1 MARRTDPRLSR
12 RGALRTLAA
21 AGVGA
26 GAFAAG
32 PGLRFLRSADAA
44 DQGPRYLIVMGCF
57 GGASMLDCFMPVD
70 VNEAFT
76 DPQRGTV
83 ISYPTVTP
91 EGSNIRCVDRSWPR
105 TYLERHARQSVVL
118 STMSSSV
125 NHFVAQAR
133 SVNGRDTNAGRTL
146 MESVAS
152 AYGDGR
158 ALPNVNM
165 GRGGYAEPGAD
176 PTLDRRYRAEVV
188 TNPVTFPLSM
198 SGHAGILRNGERP
211 ARDPALRAA
220 MVQRARALRDGELE
234 ALSPFGQTFPTARLR
249 RELLQARRTTEPML
263 ETQRLIEE
271 LLFVPDLGEAFP
283 LEQYGLTP
291 SSEADRILDV
301 LPGAFPANATG
312 TPQDRLQAQA
322 ALAYLLIRTGTSA
335 AVTLTEPGTDGFLA
349 FDQSHQSH
357 RGAQQAHWDRVLRA
371 ADDLIELLSTAE
383 YMDADGPTGTSLW
396 DRSMIVFATEFG
408 RDKWDVGG
416 GFGTGHHLNNGLLVT
431 SPLLAGNQTLGAPDP
446 NNGFLTGFDG
456 DTGHTTPFQGLAP
469 GQDPLFSDPRQP
481 PGEEAVYGTLLAA
494 LGVEFEGQQTIPV
507 MLPDAR
513 LP

>member
-1 MARRTDPRLSR
+1 MSRRRPSRRTLL
-12 RGALRTLAA
+12 RGLAA

-26 GAFAAG
+26 GAYAVG
-32 PGLRFLRSADAA
+32 PGQRFVPTARAA
-44 DQGPRYLIVMGCF
+44 HEAPRILIVMGCF

-70 VNEAFT
+70 VNDALT

-83 ISYPTVTP
+83 ISYPTVQP

-105 TYLERHARQSVVL
+105 QYLERHAAQSVVM
-118 STMSSSV
+118 STLSSSV

-133 SVNGRDTNAGRTL
+133 SVNGRDVNSGRTM
-146 MESVAS
+146 MEAVAQV
-152 AYGDGR
+152 YGEGR
-158 ALPNVNM
+158 ALPNLNM
-165 GRGGYAEPGAD
+165 GRGGYAEAGAD
-176 PTLDRRYRAEVV
+176 PSLDPRYRAEIV

-211 ARDPALRAA
+211 AQDPAIRAT
-220 MVQRARALRDGELE
+220 MVERARALRDDDLE
-234 ALSPFGQTFPTARLR
+234 SLSPFGRTFPTARVR

-291 SSEADRILDV
+291 SSEADRILDQ

-322 ALAYLLIRTGTSA
+322 ALAYLLIRTGSSA
-335 AVTLTEPGTDGFLA
+335 AITLTEPGTDGFLA

-357 RGAQQAHWDRVLRA
+357 RSAQQTHWDRVLRA
-371 ADDLIELLSTAE
+371 ADDLIQLLSTAE
-383 YMDADGPTGTSLW
+383 YFDEDGATGTSLW

-408 RDKWDVGG
+408 RDKWDRGG

-431 SPLLAGNQTLGAPDP
+431 SPLIEGNQTLGEADP

-456 DTGHTTPFQGLAP
+456 ETGESTPFDDITP
-469 GQDPLFSDPRQP
+469 GEDPLFSDPRQP
-481 PGEEAVYGTLLAA
+481 PAEELVYGTLLSA
-494 LGVEFEGQQTIPV
+494 LGVEYEGQET
-507 MLPDAR
+507 LPIV
-513 LP
+513 LPEQALP

>member
-1 MARRTDPRLSR
+1 MSRRDPRPSR
-12 RGALRTLAA
+12 RSALRALAA

-26 GAFAAG
+26 GAFSLA
-32 PGLRFLRSADAA
+32 PGLRFLPSAGANHD
-44 DQGPRYLIVMGCF
+44 GPRFLIVMGCF
-57 GGASMLDCFMPVD
+57 GGASMLDCFMPVSVD
-70 VNEAFT
+70 EAWT

-83 ISYPTVTP
+83 ISYPTVQP

-105 TYLERHARQSVVL
+105 QYLERHASQSAVM

-125 NHFVAQAR
+125 NHLVAQAR
-133 SVNGRDTNAGRTL
+133 SVNGRDVNAGRTM
-146 MESVAS
+146 MEAVADV
-152 AYGDGR
+152 YGEGL

-176 PTLDRRYRAEVV
+176 PSLDPRYRAEIV

-198 SGHAGILRNGERP
+198 SGHAGILRNGARP
-211 ARDPALRAA
+211 AQDPVLRAA
-220 MVQRARALRDGELE
+220 MVERARALRDGELE
-234 ALSPFGQTFPTARLR
+234 PLSPFGQTFPSARRR

-283 LEQYGLTP
+283 LEAYGLTP
-291 SSEADRILDV
+291 SSEADRILDR

-357 RGAQQAHWDRVLRA
+357 RSAQQTHWDRVLRA

-383 YMDADGPTGTSLW
+383 YIGADGPTGTSLW

-408 RDKWDVGG
+408 RDKWDSGG

-431 SPLLAGNQTLGAPDP
+431 SPLIAGNQTLGAPDP
-446 NNGFLTGFDG
+446 NNGFLAGFDG
-456 DTGHTTPFQGLAP
+456 ATGETTPFEGIVP
-469 GQDPLFSDPRQP
+469 GADPLFSDPRQP
-481 PGEEAVYGTLLAA
+481 PGEELVYGTLLAA
-494 LGVEFEGQQTIPV
+494 LGVEFEGQETLPV
-507 MLPDAR
+507 LLGDGPH
-513 LP
+513 P